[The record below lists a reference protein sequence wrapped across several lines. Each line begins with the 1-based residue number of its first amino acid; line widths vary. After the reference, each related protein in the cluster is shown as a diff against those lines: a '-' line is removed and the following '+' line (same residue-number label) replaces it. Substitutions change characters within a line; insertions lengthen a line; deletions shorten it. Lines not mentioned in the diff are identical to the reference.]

1 MAFGSWPRPSH
12 MRRLVL
18 VPFLVVVF
26 VLQVHAQG
34 TRARVDVSKLGP
46 QAGERVPDFQ
56 LIDQTGRPQ
65 TLQSIMGR
73 RGAMLVFV
81 RSADW

>member
-1 MAFGSWPRPSH
+1 
-12 MRRLVL
+12 MRSSLL
-18 VPFLVVVF
+18 LF
-26 VLQVHAQG
+26 VLAVLLALPLQAQG
-34 TRARVDVSKLGP
+34 PPTQVDVSKLGP
-46 QAGERVPDFQ
+46 QVGARVPDFR
-56 LIDQTGRPQ
+56 LFDQSGSER

>member
-1 MAFGSWPRPSH
+1 MPP
-12 MRRLVL
+12 MRRVVL
-18 VPFLVVVF
+18 LPISALLLALS
-26 VLQVHAQG
+26 LQAQG
-34 TRARVDVSKLGP
+34 THTQIDVSKLGP
-46 QAGERVPDFQ
+46 QVGGRVPDFK
-56 LIDQTGRPQ
+56 LFDQTGKER

>member
-1 MAFGSWPRPSH
+1 M
-12 MRRLVL
+12 VQ
-18 VPFLVVVF
+18 
-26 VLQVHAQG
+26 LQAQG
-34 TRARVDVSKLGP
+34 TRTQIDVSKLGP
-46 QAGERVPDFQ
+46 QVGERVPDFR
-56 LIDQTGRPQ
+56 LFDQTGKEQ

>member
-1 MAFGSWPRPSH
+1 
-12 MRRLVL
+12 

-26 VLQVHAQG
+26 VLQAQAQG

-46 QAGERVPDFQ
+46 QVGERAPDFQ
-56 LIDQTGRPQ
+56 LIDQAGKPQ